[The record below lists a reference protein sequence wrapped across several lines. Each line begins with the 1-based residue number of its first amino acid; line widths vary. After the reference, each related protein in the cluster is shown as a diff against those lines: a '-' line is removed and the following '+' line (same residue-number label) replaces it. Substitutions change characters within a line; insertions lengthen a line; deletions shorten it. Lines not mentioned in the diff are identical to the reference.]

1 MRVFVDLF
9 FFVVV
14 LYLVDGVVNE
24 RSRPWWAS
32 SLCAV
37 SLLCAFLF
45 SADTGMYSTVA
56 LIIVVAASAVLN
68 WKSGQVVIRL
78 SLFGLLTLASF
89 AALGIAANVILGG
102 GPLAYRFLRDAD
114 EIVSNYRWAQ
124 ASPMAML
131 DTKVLAWT
139 AAVGFFIVLAAWFG
153 RDSQSEALTRRP
165 LFLLSAPL
173 FALILLQS
181 ALVRSDWGHITMGLL
196 PVIFFALAV
205 LLGAGT
211 ASTLRDALCVF
222 LAIGLTGMVAGPFF
236 PFLPRNIRANVAN
249 LANYSFRVGISAAN
263 CSGAYLDHVCFG
275 LPEGKTLALTTAYVQ
290 QHTPVG
296 DSILIY
302 PYENEVGVAARRMV
316 AGAVL
321 QNYTVAG
328 DYLVRRQLQG
338 VEAQRPSHGL
348 YFVDGPQ
355 VYQIDDVTNFSRTP
369 LVWFYM
375 QSHYRS
381 EAEPAPGVFALV
393 HDENRAL
400 QTRQQSTP
408 LAGVERSVGISENPQ
423 IIDLGPVQ
431 WPQEAE
437 VLKLKLTMH
446 YSALWKLRK
455 PSQLAV
461 ELELADGSRKQTH
474 LVIPPNNAYDVWVY
488 PWDEKTL
495 GMFLDPIERNW
506 RGNIGPSVVR
516 VRIIVQKQD
525 WVSAMPTSTT
535 VHGAEAV
542 WLRQ

>member
-1 MRVFVDLF
+1 M
-9 FFVVV
+9 
-14 LYLVDGVVNE
+14 
-24 RSRPWWAS
+24 
-32 SLCAV
+32 
-37 SLLCAFLF
+37 CAFLF
-45 SADTGMYSTVA
+45 SADTGMYSTMA
-56 LIIVVAASAVLN
+56 LVIVVVAAAVLN
-68 WKSGQVVIRL
+68 WKSRQVVIRL
-78 SLFGLLTLASF
+78 SLFGLLTVASF

-102 GPLAYRFLRDAD
+102 GPLAYRFLRDAY
-114 EIVSNYRWAQ
+114 EIVSSYRWGQ
-124 ASPMAML
+124 PSPMAML
-131 DTKVLAWT
+131 DTDVLGWT
-139 AAVGFFIVLAAWFG
+139 VAVGFFIVLTAWFW
-153 RDSQSEALTRRP
+153 RDAQSEALTRRP
-165 LFLLSAPL
+165 LFLLAAPL

-181 ALVRSDWGHITMGLL
+181 ALVRSDWGHITMGLF

-205 LLGAGT
+205 LLVTGT

-222 LAIGLTGMVAGPFF
+222 LAIGLTGMAAGPFS

-249 LANYSFRVGISAAN
+249 LANHSFRAGLSAAN
-263 CSGAYLDHVCFG
+263 CSGAYLDRVCFG
-275 LPEGKTLALTTAYVQ
+275 LPEGETLALTAAYVQ
-290 QHTPVG
+290 QHTPVS

-328 DYLVRRQLQG
+328 DYLVHRQLQG
-338 VEAQRPSHGL
+338 LEDQRASHGL

-355 VYQIDDVTNFSRTP
+355 VYQIDGVTNFSRTP

-393 HDENRAL
+393 RDENRAL
-400 QTRQQSTP
+400 QTRQQSTS
-408 LAGVERSVGISENPQ
+408 LAGVERSVVISENPQ
-423 IIDLGPVQ
+423 IVDLGPVR
-431 WPQEAE
+431 WPQDAE
-437 VLKLKLTMH
+437 FLKLKLTMH

-455 PSQLAV
+455 PSQVAV

-474 LVIPPNNAYDVWVY
+474 VVIPPNNAYDVWVY
-488 PWDEKTL
+488 PWDEKSL
-495 GMFLDPIERNW
+495 GMFLDPTEKNW
-506 RGNIGPSVVR
+506 RGNMGPSVVG

-525 WVSAMPTSTT
+525 WVSVMPTSIT